1 MYFVLYLVSCIVC
14 LVFCIAYFVFCTLHS
29 VSIAIISNLDTSL
42 LKAELYWGNPIH
54 NRPRIS
60 PCIVYFV
67 FCTLYFV
74 FCTLYFVFCIYRDH
88 IQSWHLS
95 TEATLSTT
103 DPVSRP
109 LTLDGSFYPRKDQIN
124 FGLWTSLILG
134 EVLSLLHFI
143 VLKIGRIEHTEI
155 ILVRLR
161 MIQRDFIRCVR

>member
-1 MYFVLYLVSCIVC
+1 MISLLVSPVVHCSYRLLVIAIISFLDTFFQSRARSTKCIFRFVSCHLYLVSCILYC
-14 LVFCIAYFVFCTLHS
+14 VFCILH
-29 VSIAIISNLDTSL
+29 
-42 LKAELYWGNPIH
+42 
-54 NRPRIS
+54 
-60 PCIVYFV
+60 
-67 FCTLYFV
+67 
-74 FCTLYFVFCIYRDH
+74 FVFCIYSDH

-95 TEATLSTT
+95 TETTLSTT